1 MICIVGS
8 RIVGNCREDS
18 DLDIAIQYKG
28 DIREDD
34 VFNELMVEPLY
45 IYNFKVDF
53 IPYSEAKGNFIS
65 LEDDTFIVLYEKEN
79 KVEYCKEKMIRHLKK
94 DRLLMFVFDDLVRRK
109 LSSAEALMI
118 IFNSYVLEDFTM
130 EYEYS
135 LV

>member
-1 MICIVGS
+1 MNTNQQLLAEPQLIFYDVKNHIENILGTEIQPTMICIVGS

-53 IPYSEAKGNFIS
+53 IP
-65 LEDDTFIVLYEKEN
+65 IV
-79 KVEYCKEKMIRHLKK
+79 
-94 DRLLMFVFDDLVRRK
+94 RLRGI
-109 LSSAEALMI
+109 LSP
-118 IFNSYVLEDFTM
+118 
-130 EYEYS
+130 
-135 LV
+135 